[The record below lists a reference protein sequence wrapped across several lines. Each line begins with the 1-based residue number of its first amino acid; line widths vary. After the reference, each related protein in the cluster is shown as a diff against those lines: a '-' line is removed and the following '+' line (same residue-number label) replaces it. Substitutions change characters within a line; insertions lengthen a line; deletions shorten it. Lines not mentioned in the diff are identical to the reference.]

1 MKIISLFANAGIAE
15 SYLESI
21 GFHVVLAN
29 EIDEKRASI
38 YQQIYPNSK
47 MICGDILDEKV
58 FENLVQNAKELD
70 VDILMATPPC
80 QGMSPAGRREKYD
93 KRNDLIIPTIEMI
106 SRLKP
111 KYAMIENVPEQK
123 KTTIFV
129 GNQEQA
135 IPDFISS
142 TLRDDYVIRS
152 AIINMRDYGVPQQ
165 RERMIYLLTRRDQS
179 NRWGFPQK
187 DKKVFTLRDAIGN
200 VPDLDP
206 ICEDMPKDLYDKYF
220 PNFQQK
226 LEIAQKV
233 SYWHRPTKH
242 NFRQVFA
249 MLHTP
254 TGKSAFS
261 NTKHEY
267 KPLKPNGDVSQAF
280 DNAYKRQLWDIPAY
294 TITTTSGLISSNNN
308 VHPGS
313 FVGHDDDESEIYSN
327 PRVLS
332 IYELFKVMTIPDDWN
347 LPKDTSDTMA
357 RTIIGEGVPPLFV
370 KKLFEQIG
378 NEQDVD
384 IEHLLGY

>member
-15 SYLESI
+15 AYLEGI
-21 GFHVVLAN
+21 GFDVVVAN

-58 FENLVQNAKELD
+58 FESLIQIAKD
-70 VDILMATPPC
+70 KGVDILMATPPC
-80 QGMSPAGRREKYD
+80 QGMSSAGKREKYD
-93 KRNDLIIPTIEMI
+93 KRNDLIIPTINMI

-123 KTTIFV
+123 KTTIFI
-129 GNQEQA
+129 GDQEYA

-142 TLRDDYVIRS
+142 VLRDDYVIRS
-152 AIINMRDYGVPQQ
+152 AIINMKDYGVPQS

-179 NRWGFPQK
+179 NRWGFPNK
-187 DKKVFTLRDAIGN
+187 EKKLFTLRDAIGHL
-200 VPDLDP
+200 PDLDP
-206 ICEDMPKDLYDKYF
+206 ICDDMPKDLYDKYF
-220 PNFQQK
+220 PSFQQK
-226 LEIAQKV
+226 LAIAQKI
-233 SYWHRPTKH
+233 SCWHKPIKH

-254 TGKSAFS
+254 TGKSAFD

-280 DNAYKRQLWDIPAY
+280 DNAYKRQPWDIPAY

-308 VHPGS
+308 VHPGC
-313 FVGHDDDESEIYSN
+313 FVGHDDDGSEIYSN

-347 LPKDTSDTMA
+347 LPKDTSDTIA

-378 NEQDVD
+378 NEKDVD
-384 IEHLLGY
+384 IEFLLGD